1 MHALKGTIPGRWD
14 GRTTL
19 LHSNFFGRAEL
30 MVKMTDL
37 SQKEKGYYLF
47 SDITGCC
54 CSTGVAIRQIVQLF
68 WVPAIFTCKP

>member
-1 MHALKGTIPGRWD
+1 
-14 GRTTL
+14 
-19 LHSNFFGRAEL
+19 